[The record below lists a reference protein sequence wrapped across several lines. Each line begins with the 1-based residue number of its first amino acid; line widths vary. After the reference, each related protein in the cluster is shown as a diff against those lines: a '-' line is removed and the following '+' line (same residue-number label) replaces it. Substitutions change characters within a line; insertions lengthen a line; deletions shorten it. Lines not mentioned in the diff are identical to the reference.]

1 MYTTTILHGL
11 KHTFKKLLY
20 SRKFSAGAN
29 FCIFRK
35 FEPSKIWVNFDLITH
50 GEDQIWAASVLPNLW
65 AAYPETL
72 ISHTTKTEAKKAH
85 IPGARSPCCFI
96 LWAFLARY
104 AKICTNKNFPLYS
117 MYCNVLL
124 KLKMICMHCN
134 VLLKLKMICMLILP
148 STILISVKRKYN

>member
-1 MYTTTILHGL
+1 M
-11 KHTFKKLLY
+11 LLY
-20 SRKFSAGAN
+20 FVG
-29 FCIFRK
+29 
-35 FEPSKIWVNFDLITH
+35 
-50 GEDQIWAASVLPNLW
+50 
-65 AAYPETL
+65 
-72 ISHTTKTEAKKAH
+72 
-85 IPGARSPCCFI
+85 
-96 LWAFLARY
+96 FLARY